1 MGLKPSP
8 IARQG
13 SAYLLDDAIPSVR
26 GQLVEA
32 CVTLVRNCEAA
43 RRPEEAKAM
52 RDIAVQRYHVP
63 AAVFD
68 ATALR

>member
-1 MGLKPSP
+1 
-8 IARQG
+8 
-13 SAYLLDDAIPSVR
+13 
-26 GQLVEA
+26 
-32 CVTLVRNCEAA
+32 VTLVRNCEAA